1 MEYAAALEEKAN
13 AQVERI
19 IELEASVDDQTV
31 LNKATDFVESAV
43 TTGGAN
49 KDLKEIRPMMKQLTA
64 SVTAQAATLEA
75 LTTKINSGGGGS
87 GKYTNRNKSRPGLH
101 VCVHFKKEVYHKG
114 GKCLELEANK
124 AKRYGRC
131 KSVLE

>member
-49 KDLKEIRPMMKQLTA
+49 KDLKEIRPMMGPQ
-64 SVTAQAATLEA
+64 
-75 LTTKINSGGGGS
+75 
-87 GKYTNRNKSRPGLH
+87 
-101 VCVHFKKEVYHKG
+101 
-114 GKCLELEANK
+114 
-124 AKRYGRC
+124 
-131 KSVLE
+131 